1 MPLNFVAKPNDF
13 DMYKG
18 GKEILWA
25 RSSWL
30 YRLRYLWFPLCAFGP
45 LAALY
50 IWPNSLPMWM
60 INISPILAM
69 MSLILFMWVMLQK
82 RIALNQSLQNAKSF
96 VTPTAYTL
104 DEKGFTQESAVELHR
119 MRWDTFMDAQNTS
132 QGIALLIAEARFVTI
147 PKSAFESKDAQ
158 LETCMTIQDW
168 IKAAKASA

>member
-18 GKEILWA
+18 SKEIMRT

-30 YRLRYLWFPLCAFGP
+30 YRLRYLWFPFCALGP
-45 LAALY
+45 PAVFY

-60 INISPILAM
+60 IRISPILAM
-69 MSLILFMWVMLQK
+69 MSLMLFMWVLLQK
-82 RIALNQSLQNAKSF
+82 RIQLNQSIQNAKTF

-104 DEKGFTQESAVELHR
+104 NEKGFTQESAVELHR
-119 MRWDTFMDAQNTS
+119 VRWDAFIDAQNTS
-132 QGIALLIAEARFVTI
+132 QGIALLIAEAHFVTI
-147 PKSAFESKDAQ
+147 PKTAFASKEAQ
-158 LETCMTIQDW
+158 LETLQTIQGW